1 MQQTESKLFA
11 YLQSHQE
18 DMIDDLIALV
28 KAQSP
33 STDKKSCDECADVI
47 TSLFQK
53 RLPVSVRRFHETD
66 VGDQLLLQVEPEPTD
81 IGFVPLR
88 HGMESG

>member
-33 STDKKSCDECADVI
+33 STDKKK
-47 TSLFQK
+47 L
-53 RLPVSVRRFHETD
+53 
-66 VGDQLLLQVEPEPTD
+66 
-81 IGFVPLR
+81 
-88 HGMESG
+88 

>member
-33 STDKKSCDECADVI
+33 STDKKVVTNVPMSSLRSSKKGSPFRYAVFTKPMSV
-47 TSLFQK
+47 TSSFC
-53 RLPVSVRRFHETD
+53 RWNPN
-66 VGDQLLLQVEPEPTD
+66 PP
-81 IGFVPLR
+81 I
-88 HGMESG
+88 